1 MISKFYLKVDILLL
15 ADAFKTLK
23 EMYLKFFPLDP
34 PKFLSAPG
42 LAWEATSKKTKA
54 MLELL
59 TAIDIGWK
67 RKKRRNI
74 S

>member
-34 PKFLSAPG
+34 QKFLSASG
-42 LAWEATSKKTKA
+42 LAWEATTKKTKA

-59 TAIDIGWK
+59 AAIDIG
-67 RKKRRNI
+67 
-74 S
+74 